1 MPALFTDKRN
11 QYYQPRYI
19 RAHRNSILES
29 KILEGEALLKNCKL
43 CPRNCEVN
51 RYLQEGK
58 VCATMKYP
66 RISSYFPHFGEE
78 SCLVGFRGSGTIF
91 FTSCNLRCVFCQN
104 WDISHTCNGREVTPL
119 ELAQIMIDLQNQGCH
134 NINFVTPSHVVV
146 PILKAINQAAAMGLT
161 IPLVYNTSAY
171 DSVESLNLLNGIID
185 IYMPDFKFWYRKSA
199 NKFMNASDYPK
210 VARRNLK
217 IMHRQVG
224 DLRVDDQ
231 HIAMKGLL
239 VRHLILPNHLK
250 DTHQIIQFI
259 ASKISMKTALNIMF
273 QYHPEYK
280 VGINRYPEL
289 NRLLSLEE
297 RKYAKR
303 LKQEAGLPDYPWL

>member
-1 MPALFTDKRN
+1 
-11 QYYQPRYI
+11 
-19 RAHRNSILES
+19 
-29 KILEGEALLKNCKL
+29 
-43 CPRNCEVN
+43 
-51 RYLQEGK
+51 
-58 VCATMKYP
+58 
-66 RISSYFPHFGEE
+66 
-78 SCLVGFRGSGTIF
+78 
-91 FTSCNLRCVFCQN
+91 
-104 WDISHTCNGREVTPL
+104 
-119 ELAQIMIDLQNQGCH
+119 
-134 NINFVTPSHVVV
+134 
-146 PILKAINQAAAMGLT
+146 
-161 IPLVYNTSAY
+161 
-171 DSVESLNLLNGIID
+171 
-185 IYMPDFKFWYRKSA
+185 MPDFKFWYRKSA

-280 VGINRYPEL
+280 VGINRYQEL

-297 RKYAKR
+297 REYAKR